1 MHNQDDR
8 AHRRDERCKE
18 ARQRQEVAGR
28 VDGRGKSKHPRHKEN
43 KSGGDSG
50 KDRQVCVEKSKNV
63 CADQGGRSWLAFGK
77 HNRIQQLI
85 CTFLQQQ
92 FTGSVWL
99 KYAGAAEKL
108 HMYHNDRK

>member
-28 VDGRGKSKHPRHKEN
+28 VDGRGNGERSRRKEN

-50 KDRQVCVEKSKNV
+50 KDWQVGVEKSENV
-63 CADQGGRSWLAFGK
+63 CAVQGGRSWLAFDK
-77 HNRIQQLI
+77 RNCSVTE
-85 CTFLQQQ
+85 CTTTF
-92 FTGSVWL
+92 
-99 KYAGAAEKL
+99 
-108 HMYHNDRK
+108 